1 MSLSATAAAAYVV
14 SKSMS
19 DLVLKY
25 SANEYE
31 TKINTLE
38 GYSKSLEMHLERLEN
53 LKGRI
58 GEFWKDEQAAIY
70 VEVITLQIIAVRQA
84 MDDVTELKMMYQN
97 LSGELGGA
105 EIKVKSLVDAAKAV
119 LGGMGD

>member
-1 MSLSATAAAAYVV
+1 MSLLGTAAAAYVV